1 MIKRDCDR
9 IYLVGIRSTDF
20 AAKDLDGEKWIS
32 ISILFKMRSSDFT
45 GINSVYSLRKN
56 LFFQHGIRRINF
68 GLDTIGIWS
77 LWISWV
83 CDEQILQKTWKGGHN
98 HGFNCNIFGINGG
111 KSGSGE
117 FGNCNK
123 YKKRGWCFTCCIT
136 YSSYLIVL
144 SSKNHRLAVVCLIM
158 TQSQLL
164 GAGGDIK
171 EGEGARKR
179 LKISVPHFDNYALVK
194 TYSKTI
200 IGRCMNPPAQEMK
213 ALLQNIPKIWKLE
226 DRVVGTDLRH
236 GKFQFD
242 FQTEEEI
249 EAVLKLQPYHFD
261 YWMVALARW
270 QPRKSQLF
278 PAEIPFWVRVLG
290 VPMEFMTQATL
301 ESIGDALGKTVSVD
315 LEHLRVHVVI
325 DAFQQLC
332 FETTV
337 DFKGGEYYE
346 AVEAAISLR
355 YEKLFGYC
363 PICASLCHT
372 EDKCPLAKPAMKTSP
387 DKKKENRDGN
397 GGWQE
402 GGKHADRARSY
413 KGVVIN
419 GNTGY
424 QQKERDGRDYYG
436 KGKGKMGEETDF
448 KWVRAA
454 EKGNKGSANYRGS
467 YRGDGEASRQRMPRR
482 EDSRMAVQERSSR
495 GVSGPIGDQQLQR
508 GSNVKAT
515 ENKAVEAP
523 EEGEIKAVEA
533 SNQQLPSQ
541 TFQEE
546 LAKTQAIGTEAISDP
561 MDAESGLQ
569 VIQSLVGDSSTLN
582 EDKVMDMDEIRE
594 VFLANGID
602 MDAVDELQ
610 ECSEG
615 EVEEAM
621 RELDRAGNEDIHE
634 DEALVT
640 AVDGKGTTDVEMAK
654 QHGTRKRLFKP
665 AAGTAVSTK
674 MRMASVRASP
684 RKGTGVKSGM
694 RQGENSKQ
702 MDAKG
707 TSNPKPGLP
716 KP

>member
-1 MIKRDCDR
+1 
-9 IYLVGIRSTDF
+9 
-20 AAKDLDGEKWIS
+20 
-32 ISILFKMRSSDFT
+32 
-45 GINSVYSLRKN
+45 
-56 LFFQHGIRRINF
+56 
-68 GLDTIGIWS
+68 
-77 LWISWV
+77 
-83 CDEQILQKTWKGGHN
+83 
-98 HGFNCNIFGINGG
+98 
-111 KSGSGE
+111 
-117 FGNCNK
+117 
-123 YKKRGWCFTCCIT
+123 
-136 YSSYLIVL
+136 
-144 SSKNHRLAVVCLIM
+144 
-158 TQSQLL
+158 
-164 GAGGDIK
+164 
-171 EGEGARKR
+171 
-179 LKISVPHFDNYALVK
+179 
-194 TYSKTI
+194 
-200 IGRCMNPPAQEMK
+200 MK

-332 FETTV
+332 FEATV

-387 DKKKENRDGN
+387 DKKKENRDA
-397 GGWQE
+397 E
-402 GGKHADRARSY
+402 GG
-413 KGVVIN
+413 
-419 GNTGY
+419 
-424 QQKERDGRDYYG
+424 DGRDYYG

-454 EKGNKGSANYRGS
+454 EKGNKGSANNRGS

-546 LAKTQAIGTEAISDP
+546 LAKTQAIGTAAISDP

>member
-1 MIKRDCDR
+1 MNRYYRKLGKEDTIMVSIV
-9 IYLVGIRSTDF
+9 IYLALMGENLGRENLETVTSIKSV
-20 AAKDLDGEKWIS
+20 DGA
-32 ISILFKMRSSDFT
+32 L
-45 GINSVYSLRKN
+45 
-56 LFFQHGIRRINF
+56 
-68 GLDTIGIWS
+68 
-77 LWISWV
+77 
-83 CDEQILQKTWKGGHN
+83 
-98 HGFNCNIFGINGG
+98 
-111 KSGSGE
+111 
-117 FGNCNK
+117 
-123 YKKRGWCFTCCIT
+123 
-136 YSSYLIVL
+136 
-144 SSKNHRLAVVCLIM
+144 LA
-158 TQSQLL
+158 SQLL

-200 IGRCMNPPAQEMK
+200 IGRY
-213 ALLQNIPKIWKLE
+213 L
-226 DRVVGTDLRH
+226 GH

-270 QPRKSQLF
+270 QS
-278 PAEIPFWVRVLG
+278 
-290 VPMEFMTQATL
+290 
-301 ESIGDALGKTVSVD
+301 
-315 LEHLRVHVVI
+315 
-325 DAFQQLC
+325 
-332 FETTV
+332 
-337 DFKGGEYYE
+337 
-346 AVEAAISLR
+346 
-355 YEKLFGYC
+355 
-363 PICASLCHT
+363 
-372 EDKCPLAKPAMKTSP
+372 
-387 DKKKENRDGN
+387 KKDGN

-454 EKGNKGSANYRGS
+454 EKGNKGSANNRGS

-523 EEGEIKAVEA
+523 EEGEIKVVEA

-546 LAKTQAIGTEAISDP
+546 LAKTQAIGTEVISDP

-640 AVDGKGTTDVEMAK
+640 AVDGKGMTDVEMAK

-684 RKGTGVKSGM
+684 RKRTGVKSGM

>member
-1 MIKRDCDR
+1 MVFQNWDPGNRWKEEDNERVGVIAKIWRTEKVIKRDCDR

-179 LKISVPHFDNYALVK
+179 LKISVPHFDNYAL
-194 TYSKTI
+194 
-200 IGRCMNPPAQEMK
+200 
-213 ALLQNIPKIWKLE
+213 
-226 DRVVGTDLRH
+226 DRVVGTDLGH

-270 QPRKSQLF
+270 QSKKSQLF
-278 PAEIPFWVRVLG
+278 PRRFRSG
-290 VPMEFMTQATL
+290 QGGF
-301 ESIGDALGKTVSVD
+301 VD

-337 DFKGGEYYE
+337 DFKG
-346 AVEAAISLR
+346 
-355 YEKLFGYC
+355 EKTIWILSNLC
-363 PICASLCHT
+363 QLCHT
-372 EDKCPLAKPAMKTSP
+372 EDKCPL
-387 DKKKENRDGN
+387 KKENRDGN

-448 KWVRAA
+448 KWVRRLR
-454 EKGNKGSANYRGS
+454 KGTRIGQQSACH
-467 YRGDGEASRQRMPRR
+467 D

-523 EEGEIKAVEA
+523 EEGEIKVVEA

-546 LAKTQAIGTEAISDP
+546 LAKTQAIGTEVISDP

-640 AVDGKGTTDVEMAK
+640 AVDGKGMTDVEMAK